1 MARKRLLILDGYSL
15 LYRSFYG
22 VKFLSTSDGR
32 PTNALFGLVSML
44 FNLIEKQHPHSIL
57 VALDAPGGTFRH
69 EQFAE
74 YKGTRKEMP
83 DEMKSQMPIAREL
96 LAALG
101 VSQIELRGFEADD
114 IIGTISRL
122 AEENGYDTTI
132 ISGDLDALQLVDNH
146 VTVVTPKVGVTETV
160 SYDPEA
166 VKARFGFEPTLL
178 PDYKALVGDTS
189 DNIPGVPGVGD
200 KTAAKLIDDW
210 GTIENIIANLDSVE
224 EKFRKKLVPGL
235 EQMPKSK
242 WLATIDRNA
251 PINWDFAPFRLS
263 AAQTDAAMTMLESLE
278 FKNHHRRFRQIF
290 SLYMDGF
297 DSSAAPVEVGT
308 ESLQPKE
315 VKPPRDVAAALA
327 WIGDRPYGLMC
338 AQAFAQSDLFGDD
351 QQAWSVAVG
360 DEATTLA
367 PSIAQQL
374 LAKLPAQAV
383 LHDAKPQFRAGLIN
397 GEIRTDTL
405 LAGYILQSGRSQY
418 ALRDLAQGYLDVA
431 APVTPAQMALALVK
445 LDQEMR
451 AKLEKEGQ
459 LGVLTDIEQPLTPV
473 LADMEAAG
481 IKVSADFLR
490 EFSKSLTSSIDEL
503 SRLIF
508 EMSGTEFLI
517 ASPKQLGEV
526 LFEKMGIPS
535 AKKTKTGYA
544 TGAEVLSQL
553 AEQYPICQE
562 VLNWRELTKLRSTY
576 SESLPR
582 MIAEDGRIHTSFNQA
597 VAATGRLS
605 SENPNLQN
613 IPIRTELGRQIR
625 RAFIA
630 ESGFELVSFD
640 YSQIELRLLAHMCG
654 DPNLCAAF
662 LAGQDVHQATA
673 ALMFKIA
680 PEDVSKE
687 QRRYAKVLNFAVLYG
702 VTEWG
707 LLQQLGT
714 GFTLDD
720 TRALI
725 QEYNTR
731 FPSVK
736 DFTTGVVEEARQK
749 GYSTTL
755 CGRRRYFPEIHAA
768 NRNERMGA
776 ERQAMNA
783 PIQGS
788 AADMIKLAMLKV
800 APLLVGKKSKMVL
813 QVHDELVFEMD
824 PGEKGALVEPIREAI
839 ASALP
844 LSVPVEA
851 DGKAGANWG
860 EMSPF

>member
-44 FNLIEKQHPHSIL
+44 FNLIEKQHPHAIL

-69 EQFAE
+69 VEYAE
-74 YKGTRKEMP
+74 YKGTRREMP
-83 DEMKSQMPIAREL
+83 EEMQSQMPVAREL

-101 VSQIELRGFEADD
+101 IPQIELKGFEADD
-114 IIGTISRL
+114 IIGTISRQ

-132 ISGDLDALQLVDNH
+132 ISGDLDSLQLVDSH
-146 VTVVTPKVGVTETV
+146 VSVVTPKVGVTEV
-160 SYDPEA
+160 VIYDPEA
-166 VKARFGFEPTLL
+166 VRARYGFEPPIL

-189 DNIPGVPGVGD
+189 DNIPGVPGVGE
-200 KTAAKLIDDW
+200 KTAGKLLADW
-210 GTIENIIANLDSVE
+210 GSVEGIIENLDSIE

-251 PINWDFAPFRLS
+251 PISWDFAPFRLS
-263 AAQTDAAMTMLESLE
+263 QPQAEAALAMLESLE

-290 SLYMDGF
+290 SMYLDGF
-297 DSSAAPVEVGT
+297 DASAPAVELGT
-308 ESLQPKE
+308 ESLSPKE
-315 VKPPRDVAAALA
+315 VNSPRDVAAARE
-327 WIGDRPYGLMC
+327 WIGNSPFGLLC
-338 AQAFAQSDLFGDD
+338 TQAFAQSDLFGDD
-351 QQAWSVAVG
+351 QQAWAIAVG
-360 DEATTLA
+360 DEATTVAPAIALA
-367 PSIAQQL
+367 LLQQI
-374 LAKLPAQAV
+374 PGQAIM
-383 LHDAKPQFRAGLIN
+383 HDAKPQYRARQIAGLIK
-397 GEIRTDTL
+397 TDTL
-405 LAGYILQSGRSQY
+405 LAGYVLQSGRSQY

-445 LDQEMR
+445 LDAEMT
-451 AKLEKEGQ
+451 AKLDKEGQ
-459 LGVLTDIEQPLTPV
+459 LSVLTEIEQPLTSV
-473 LADMEAAG
+473 LAVVENNG
-481 IKVSADFLR
+481 IKVSAEFLQD
-490 EFSKSLTSSIDEL
+490 FSKSLTVNIDQL
-503 SRLIF
+503 TKLIY
-508 EMSGTEFLI
+508 EMAETEFLI

-526 LFEKMGIPS
+526 LFEKMGIP
-535 AKKTKTGYA
+535 AQKKTKTGYA
-544 TGAEVLSQL
+544 TGAEVLSVL

-582 MIAEDGRIHTSFNQA
+582 MIAADGRIHTSFNQA

-625 RAFIA
+625 RAFVA
-630 ESGFELVSFD
+630 EPGRELVSFD
-640 YSQIELRLLAHMCG
+640 YSQIELRLLAHMCD
-654 DPNLCAAF
+654 DPNLVAAF
-662 LAGQDVHQATA
+662 QSGEDVHQTTA
-673 ALMFKIA
+673 ALMFKIDKQ
-680 PEDVSKE
+680 DVSKE

-720 TRALI
+720 TKALI
-725 QEYNTR
+725 KEYNER
-731 FPSVK
+731 FPAVK
-736 DFTTGVVEEARQK
+736 AFTQSVVEEARQK
-749 GYSTTL
+749 GFSTTL

-768 NRNERMGA
+768 NRNERMYA

-788 AADMIKLAMLKV
+788 AADMIKIAMLRV
-800 APLLVGKKSKMVL
+800 APLLEGKESRMVL
-813 QVHDELVFEMD
+813 QVHDELVFEVA
-824 PGEKGALVEPIREAI
+824 PHEKDSLLEPIREAI
-839 ASALP
+839 ASAMP
-844 LSVPVEA
+844 LKVPVVA
-851 DGKAGANWG
+851 DGKVGLNWG
-860 EMSPF
+860 EMREF